1 MASVFFKESREPG
14 KDWERLT
21 MAKSEAGAQDAVDVA
36 RSCNKD
42 AEYRVA
48 RYARVDSQRWFLQFE
63 NTPPTDTSPASWR
76 NYERDGYPTKEAAL
90 ADLPES
96 QSVFRVPHR
105 VVCESFAHDV
115 VETFAPKGGA

>member
-1 MASVFFKESREPG
+1 MASVFFKEIRKPG
-14 KDWERLT
+14 KNWERVTLG
-21 MAKSEAGAQDAVDVA
+21 KDRQDVEEAVKTSQ
-36 RSCNKD
+36 RCNKD
-42 AEYRVA
+42 DEHRVA
-48 RYARVDSQRWFLQFE
+48 EYARVDSQRWFLQFE

-105 VVCESFAHDV
+105 VVCESFARDV
-115 VETFAPKGGA
+115 VETFAPKGGV